1 MIINGWMEWYRNTYT
16 DKLYGGSNW
25 AIVAIV
31 EKALWNRIRGETRN
45 YALEGNVLWR
55 RHF

>member
-31 EKALWNRIRGETRN
+31 EKALWDRIRGETWN